1 MARIQVY
8 FDADCPICARE
19 MERCR
24 VLEGAAAI
32 DFVDINKDMSA
43 LQSDGIG
50 YEEALARLFVR
61 DEAGR
66 LHKGV
71 SAYAVL
77 FKKLRRYRWI
87 ARLVTLP
94 GVRPVLDFLYAAWA
108 RGRSRTPKGD
118 IAER

>member
-8 FDADCPICARE
+8 FDGDCPICARE
-19 MERCR
+19 MDRCR

-43 LQSDGIG
+43 LQSNGVR
-50 YEEALARLFVR
+50 YEEALARLYVR
-61 DEAGR
+61 DETGR
-66 LHKGV
+66 LHKGI

-77 FKKLRRYRWI
+77 FKKLRRYRWL

-94 GVRPVLDFLYAAWA
+94 GALPVLDRIYAAWA
-108 RGRSRTPKGD
+108 SGRRRNPSQH